1 MDNKRKPK
9 LPCYWKAILLI
20 LAGTAALNILSFFE
34 GYCDFYAAHIF
45 PVWINTYA
53 RVTGLFPFSL
63 GEFMIVLG
71 ILLVL
76 LAVVSGILFIF
87 LHRRAAYRK
96 YAGIYYR
103 IFAGVLTFVL
113 LVMTLN
119 CNLLYGCTPLSVN
132 GNKDKEYTAAE
143 LEALRNYLVEACNGL
158 SADMERTEDGA
169 VIYEGDIQAEVKKA
183 MWKLSETY
191 ERLSG
196 YYPDAKPVL
205 GSVFMSQAYNSGV
218 YFPFSMEANY
228 NDLMYI
234 LNYPA
239 VISHE
244 FAHLKGYIYEDEAN
258 FLAYLACI
266 GSDDAFIRYSGYLSV
281 LGYVERSYKD
291 SVSPERYR
299 QQPKIDAQVYKDDVF
314 LAEEAWKK
322 VEASSPLDTEKFDE
336 VTDVLADNSMKFY
349 GVSDGIASYDRVTDL
364 LLQYYDGILYTEDD

>member
-1 MDNKRKPK
+1 
-9 LPCYWKAILLI
+9 
-20 LAGTAALNILSFFE
+20 
-34 GYCDFYAAHIF
+34 
-45 PVWINTYA
+45 
-53 RVTGLFPFSL
+53 
-63 GEFMIVLG
+63 MIVLG

-132 GNKDKEYTAAE
+132 GNKDKEYTAVE

-158 SADMERTEDGA
+158 SNDMERTEDGA

-183 MWKLSETY
+183 MRKLSETY

-291 SVSPERYR
+291 SVSPEQYQ

>member
-1 MDNKRKPK
+1 MENKRKPK
-9 LPCYWKAILLI
+9 LPSYWKAILLI
-20 LAGTAALNILSFFE
+20 LAGTAALNIFSFFE
-34 GYCDFYAAHIF
+34 GCCDFYAAHIF

-53 RVTGLFPFSL
+53 RLSGLFPFSL

-76 LAVVSGILFIF
+76 LAVISGILFIF

-132 GNKDKEYTAAE
+132 GNRDQEYTVAE

-158 SADMERTEDGA
+158 SDDMERTEDGT
-169 VIYEGDIQAEVKKA
+169 VIYEGDIQAEVKNA
-183 MWKLSETY
+183 MWKLSGTY

-196 YYPDAKPVL
+196 YYPDAKPIL

-291 SVSPERYR
+291 SVSPERYQ
-299 QQPKIDAQVYKDDVF
+299 QQPKIDVQVYKDDIF

-364 LLQYYDGILYTEDD
+364 LLQYYDGILYTEED